1 MKMASIIEREF
12 LLGGD
17 PMDEDTDGDCIKDG
31 DEWEFAA
38 SVLRP
43 ESAAIISEDVD
54 QDGTRMAM
62 SLVVLWRQLFKM
74 MKMMKMIQW
83 IRHP

>member
-1 MKMASIIEREF
+1 MN
-12 LLGGD
+12 
-17 PMDEDTDGDCIKDG
+17 EDTDGDCIKDG

-54 QDGTRMAM
+54 QDGIPDGEEFGCTVE
-62 SLVVLWRQLFKM
+62 SD
-74 MKMMKMIQW
+74 IQEEEEVENSDAELEKAVAELQAEED
-83 IRHP
+83 